1 MLRLELAVLALK
13 MSMAGEDAGGSF
25 WATFGG
31 GSTGTVEASP
41 LEQLLQE
48 PGCSVEA
55 LLGEEDVIQEFKAC
69 NDRLVARI
77 CEPDALKVLM
87 EYITHEPAPD
97 ASVARCFRYP
107 FVAVEL
113 ISCAPPRFFE
123 SLMNPDRPEALDLLW
138 SFPSSTPPREVNPVL
153 AGYFSRTAG
162 TLFSKCPTEVIEYLR
177 KRGSD
182 QLLSA
187 FLERLHLRSLA
198 ELLARILHAEF
209 ASQVV
214 FQTTDLVPRLLDRWQ
229 DDDAGN
235 DAQENI
241 ALIIV
246 ELLYQKDSLC
256 WIEDL
261 TNQLTT
267 PATVSFLVDHIFSQ
281 QPSGVSA
288 ATTLLNNVIRHTTS
302 GSKDGMSVCASTPTL
317 SPLSSPAPNLTGEDD
332 MVNIGLDEPA
342 IGEASQVRAS
352 QNSPP
357 YSPTATRGN
366 NSEEWLERR
375 KVSLTRELASHF
387 PRLRQ
392 LLDSS
397 LNESLSLA
405 MPQGT
410 ICAVGS
416 STFEVVDLIS
426 TLSRTG
432 LDVIL
437 EAVLN
442 NELLPRCIEVF
453 FRHPWSNLLHNSVK
467 ALLSEV
473 LSGFDS
479 LRPELVHQLLREAR
493 FADRVVEEYSEEA
506 RLKSSDVRQKHA
518 RVGYMGHLFLMACE
532 LREFA
537 SKCPEVGN
545 ILSSTQGWEETVLPA
560 LEALRQ
566 IHGEQLGGGISDGD
580 RGLASS
586 NVETPSQ
593 NDFASTGLDLD
604 FVLHDPPDLDEED
617 QVDGNF
623 NAGQNSPEGAKDRR
637 SYHDD
642 DDDSDE
648 DEFGYR
654 PPRRQED
661 AFDPDSFGSAS
672 TGSVESG
679 SFASAGS
686 GWADFSDPPAAPVMN
701 GVVPFADF
709 SDTPSPAAPNGA
721 SPPWPKASEQ
731 PLPIAP
737 KTPPSSWVA
746 AFDNKPKEESEAEA
760 GSFWGFSETSAAS
773 AEAVVEATQ
782 DPCQSKGSASSETPK
797 APDAKEQIARE
808 TIPAS
813 NPAAGP
819 CPAQLPVSSQGNA
832 ASSMLPASS
841 QGNATSSTLPA
852 ASQGNAF
859 SSTSSSKTAAAP
871 PSQPKEIPQDTA
883 PAVSLSESL
892 GAENIFALIGEGFA
906 SSTKPPKKQTAPT
919 PAATEVAPKLST
931 LGSGPQWPLP
941 PAAAAAAP
949 PPPWCAAPQASGGI
963 APVSSA
969 AWPASTAGQLG
980 ATGAA
985 WPAPTAGQPGAA
997 QRNDRSWMAD
1007 FDPLAG
1013 GSYGIASSFP
1023 SNEQPAPTGSGDL
1036 AFLDLQWQPSQQ
1048 RSP

>member
-1 MLRLELAVLALK
+1 
-13 MSMAGEDAGGSF
+13 MAGEDAGGSF

-41 LEQLLQE
+41 LEQLLQD

-55 LLGEEDVIQEFKAC
+55 LLEEEDVIQEFKAC

-123 SLMNPDRPEALDLLW
+123 SFMNPDRPEALDLLW

-162 TLFSKCPTEVIEYLR
+162 TLFTKCPTEVIEYLR
-177 KRGSD
+177 NRGSD
-182 QLLSA
+182 NLLSA

-198 ELLARILHAEF
+198 ELLARMLHAESL
-209 ASQVV
+209 SQVV

-246 ELLYQKDSLC
+246 ELLYQRDSLC
-256 WIEDL
+256 WIEEL

-288 ATTLLNNVIRHTTS
+288 ATTLLNNLIRHTTS

-357 YSPTATRGN
+357 VSPTATRGN
-366 NSEEWLERR
+366 NSEEWLDRR

-397 LNESLSLA
+397 LEESLSLA

-410 ICAVGS
+410 VCAVGS

-426 TLSRTG
+426 TLSKTG

-442 NELLPRCIEVF
+442 NELLPRCIDVF

-473 LSGFDS
+473 LSGFGS
-479 LRPELVHQLLREAR
+479 LRPELVHQLLKEAR

-506 RLKSSDVRQKHA
+506 RLKSSDVKQKHA

-532 LREFA
+532 LQEFA
-537 SKCPEVGN
+537 SKCPEVGSV
-545 ILSSTQGWEETVLPA
+545 LSSTQGWEETVLPA
-560 LEALRQ
+560 LETLQR
-566 IHGEQLGGGISDGD
+566 IHGEQLGGGISDSD

-586 NVETPSQ
+586 NMETSSQ
-593 NDFASTGLDLD
+593 NDFASTDLD
-604 FVLHDPPDLDEED
+604 QDFWLHDSPNLDEED
-617 QVDGNF
+617 QVEDRAVDRNF
-623 NAGQNSPEGAKDRR
+623 KPGQLSSEGATDRR

-648 DEFGYR
+648 DEFGYS

-672 TGSVESG
+672 AGSVG
-679 SFASAGS
+679 NDSFASAGL
-686 GWADFSDPPAAPVMN
+686 GWANFVDPPAAPAIHE
-701 GVVPFADF
+701 VVPFASF
-709 SDTPSPAAPNGA
+709 SDTPSPSNGV
-721 SPPWPKASEQ
+721 SPPWPSAPEQ
-731 PLPIAP
+731 PPPIAP
-737 KTPPSSWVA
+737 KTPPSSWAA
-746 AFDNKPKEESEAEA
+746 AFDNKPEESEA
-760 GSFWGFSETSAAS
+760 GSFWGFVGTAD
-773 AEAVVEATQ
+773 EAVLEAKQ
-782 DPCQSKGSASSETPK
+782 GPCQPKGPASSETSK
-797 APDAKEQIARE
+797 APDDKEQIARE

-813 NPAAGP
+813 EPAAGP
-819 CPAQLPVSSQGNA
+819 CRAELPASSQGNA
-832 ASSMLPASS
+832 ASSFLSASS

-852 ASQGNAF
+852 ASQGNAT
-859 SSTSSSKTAAAP
+859 SSIGSSKTPAAAA
-871 PSQPKEIPQDTA
+871 PSQPKETA
-883 PAVSLSESL
+883 QEAAPTVSLSESL

-906 SSTKPPKKQTAPT
+906 SSTKPPKK
-919 PAATEVAPKLST
+919 
-931 LGSGPQWPLP
+931 
-941 PAAAAAAP
+941 
-949 PPPWCAAPQASGGI
+949 
-963 APVSSA
+963 
-969 AWPASTAGQLG
+969 
-980 ATGAA
+980 
-985 WPAPTAGQPGAA
+985 
-997 QRNDRSWMAD
+997 N
-1007 FDPLAG
+1007 
-1013 GSYGIASSFP
+1013 
-1023 SNEQPAPTGSGDL
+1023 
-1036 AFLDLQWQPSQQ
+1036 
-1048 RSP
+1048 